1 MTVQSTGT
9 RAANTEYGK
18 MLRPRL
24 VRGRRFAPTA
34 VVDGKLT
41 TGQNPQSVR
50 ATAAL
55 LIAALHH
62 SSAASKL
69 RQAICPGPIPDAP
82 VPCPVEVP
90 LAVGVEACHLRL
102 AKGANRNTNDHG
114 RIAEPCF
121 GF

>member
-1 MTVQSTGT
+1 VADPPGIVHRSERAELSDTHKPAACSRHMTVQSTGT

-62 SSAASKL
+62 SSAAANS
-69 RQAICPGPIPDAP
+69 
-82 VPCPVEVP
+82 
-90 LAVGVEACHLRL
+90 
-102 AKGANRNTNDHG
+102 AKQSARDQS
-114 RIAEPCF
+114 RMPPFPAL
-121 GF
+121 

>member
-1 MTVQSTGT
+1 VQSTGT

-55 LIAALHH
+55 LIAALPGTNPGCPRSLPCRGSACCRGRSLP
-62 SSAASKL
+62 SSTSK
-69 RQAICPGPIPDAP
+69 RR
-82 VPCPVEVP
+82 ES
-90 LAVGVEACHLRL
+90 
-102 AKGANRNTNDHG
+102 
-114 RIAEPCF
+114 
-121 GF
+121 